1 VGPLLDAAGPAIGIN
16 AQLRSDPGG
25 SAAVGFAVPIDS
37 ARRSRQEL
45 LTKGHI
51 RYAYTG
57 VQSEDVTPALAA
69 ELKLPVRRGAL
80 VDRVTPGRPA
90 AAGRSP

>member
-1 VGPLLDAAGPAIGIN
+1 
-16 AQLRSDPGG
+16 
-25 SAAVGFAVPIDS
+25 VPIDS

-45 LTKGHI
+45 LTKEHI
-51 RYAYTG
+51 RHAYAYAG